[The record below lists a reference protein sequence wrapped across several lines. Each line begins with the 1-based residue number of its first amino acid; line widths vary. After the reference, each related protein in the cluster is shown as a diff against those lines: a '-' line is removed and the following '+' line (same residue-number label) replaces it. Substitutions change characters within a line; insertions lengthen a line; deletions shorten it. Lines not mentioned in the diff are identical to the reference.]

1 MSARGGRISAQ
12 NPPVFISKYG
22 LPLAERDGHAIMSKS
37 EIVEFALGRRTL
49 AATGATP
56 TPPPIW
62 LRLPSESRS
71 SPLPNSPAAILA
83 HRPDDVGISASDWS
97 ALLASDANAV
107 VVGADPAIVR
117 LWTAVWSTLRKPVC
131 WVESGRLWLPPQLA
145 GTLVLRNV
153 NDLVRQDQVRLLDW
167 LGQDG
172 RSIRV
177 LASTPRLLFPDVE
190 AGAFLDRLYYRLNTL
205 HVSLTP
211 RPPSSQP
218 RYAGASRLELK
229 T

>member
-1 MSARGGRISAQ
+1 MSARCGRFSAQ
-12 NPPVFISKYG
+12 NPPAFISKYG
-22 LPLAERDGHAIMSKS
+22 LPLADRDGQANMSKS
-37 EIVEFALGRRTL
+37 DIVEYALGRRTL
-49 AATGATP
+49 AATATKP
-56 TPPPIW
+56 TPPPAW

-71 SPLPNSPAAILA
+71 SPFSNSPAAILA

-117 LWTAVWSTLRKPVC
+117 LLTAVWSTLRKPVC

-177 LASTPRLLFPDVE
+177 LASTPRPLFPDVE

-205 HVSLTP
+205 HVPLK
-211 RPPSSQP
+211 PSH
-218 RYAGASRLELK
+218 
-229 T
+229 

>member
-1 MSARGGRISAQ
+1 LLLEGQ
-12 NPPVFISKYG
+12 
-22 LPLAERDGHAIMSKS
+22 AIMSKS
-37 EIVEFALGRRTL
+37 KIVEYALGRRTL
-49 AATGATP
+49 ATTAAKP
-56 TPPPIW
+56 TPPPTW
-62 LRLPSESRS
+62 ESRS
-71 SPLPNSPAAILA
+71 SPFSNSPAAILA

-177 LASTPRLLFPDVE
+177 LASTPRPLFPDVE

-205 HVSLTP
+205 HVSLK
-211 RPPSSQP
+211 PSH
-218 RYAGASRLELK
+218 
-229 T
+229 

>member
-1 MSARGGRISAQ
+1 LLLEGQ
-12 NPPVFISKYG
+12 
-22 LPLAERDGHAIMSKS
+22 AIMSKS
-37 EIVEFALGRRTL
+37 KIVEYALGRRTL
-49 AATGATP
+49 ATTAAKP
-56 TPPPIW
+56 TPPPTW
-62 LRLPSESRS
+62 ESRS
-71 SPLPNSPAAILA
+71 SPFSNSPAAILA

-177 LASTPRLLFPDVE
+177 LASTPRPLFPDVE
-190 AGAFLDRLYYRLNTL
+190 AAVFLDRLYYRLNTL
-205 HVSLTP
+205 HVSLKP